1 MSGSGGESDRKEPS
15 EENYS
20 SDPSLDETLPVP
32 SGEEAEPP
40 AEVAPAEEASDG
52 NVPAAQPDAEPP
64 AEAAES
70 EEADEEEQ
78 HEERMS
84 LLEHLGELRTRVLR
98 TIIAC
103 FVGMLV
109 CWNWKEEILDALMA
123 PMLKVLKASGQTHF
137 IYTEPA
143 EAFFTY
149 MKASFL
155 AGMVLVSPY
164 IFFQLWRF
172 IAPGLYDH
180 ERKWLIPIAFFSAM
194 LFVTGACFGYFVV
207 FPYGFDYFASFI
219 GPQLQFL
226 PALSTYFGFS
236 VKMLLAFGLI
246 FELPLFVLF
255 LSRLGMVTAEGMRRA
270 RRWSI
275 LVIFIVAAVL
285 TPPDP
290 FSQCAMALP
299 LIFLYE
305 VSIWVAKIFGK
316 RRPAEPAPEAEVEEE
331 RAGEEA

>member
-1 MSGSGGESDRKEPS
+1 MSGTGGDEEARKEPG
-15 EENYS
+15 EEN
-20 SDPSLDETLPVP
+20 LPVEA
-32 SGEEAEPP
+32 SGNGESLP
-40 AEVAPAEEASDG
+40 APAEDESLLPAESAPDG
-52 NVPAAQPDAEPP
+52 EVPAETAPDEAE
-64 AEAAES
+64 
-70 EEADEEEQ
+70 EEEQ
-78 HEERMS
+78 PEERMS
-84 LLEHLGELRTRVLR
+84 LMEHLGELRTRLLHCIVASL
-98 TIIAC
+98 A
-103 FVGMLV
+103 GMLA
-109 CWNWKEEILDALMA
+109 CWSWSEQILNVLMA
-123 PMLKVLKASGQTHF
+123 PMLKVLQASGQAKF
-137 IYTEPA
+137 IYTQPA

-155 AGMVLVSPY
+155 AGLLLVSPY
-164 IFFQLWRF
+164 LFYQLWRF

-194 LFVTGACFGYFVV
+194 LFVVGACFGYFVV

-226 PALSTYFGFS
+226 PALATYFDFA
-236 VKMLLAFGLI
+236 VKMLIAFGLI

-255 LSRLGMVTAEGMRRA
+255 LSRLGMVTAEGMRRV

-290 FSQCAMALP
+290 FSQTAMALP

-316 RRPAEPAPEAEVEEE
+316 KRPAEPAPETEVEEE

>member
-1 MSGSGGESDRKEPS
+1 VSAAGSDDAARKEPEEENLSAEAPAGNAGEGAS
-15 EENYS
+15 EE
-20 SDPSLDETLPVP
+20 PAALPP
-32 SGEEAEPP
+32 AGEEAL
-40 AEVAPAEEASDG
+40 
-52 NVPAAQPDAEPP
+52 PP
-64 AEAAES
+64 AEAAAEGEPPAATEES
-70 EEADEEEQ
+70 EEAEEAAAPET
-78 HEERMS
+78 RMS
-84 LLEHLGELRTRVLR
+84 LLEHLGELRTRLLR
-98 TIIAC
+98 SIIAC

-109 CWNWKEEILDALMA
+109 CWNWKENILDALMA
-123 PMLKVLKASGQTHF
+123 PMLKVLMASGQTHF

-155 AGMVLVSPY
+155 GGMVLVSPY
-164 IFFQLWRF
+164 IFYQLWRF

-180 ERKWLIPIAFFSAM
+180 ERKWLTPIALLSAL
-194 LFVTGACFGYFVV
+194 LFVAGAGFGYFVV

-226 PALSTYFGFS
+226 PALAVYFGFS

-290 FSQCAMALP
+290 FSQTAMALP
-299 LIFLYE
+299 LIVLYE
-305 VSIWVAKIFGK
+305 ISIWVAKVFGK
-316 RRPAEPAPEAEVEEE
+316 KRPVPPAPEETVDEA